1 MADKK
6 QISLAVALM
15 AFTALFFWT
24 QSRFPALDTKA
35 QMGQRTSISAIA
47 FDVILPVSQE
57 QPYIERV
64 SKSAINWGYTNW
76 KGMTFGLIFAAA
88 FFTLLRLLPP
98 LPASR
103 FHIINSLKGMVIGVP
118 LGVCANCSTPIAH
131 GMVKAGTRIETALAT
146 LSSSPTLN
154 IFVLTMTFSLLPFHL
169 AVIKL
174 VGVFVF
180 VLLIIP
186 FLVNRF
192 TTQSIDSHIKADNL
206 QKEIPNHP
214 LSNNSIEECELP
226 SNNWIQAINLVSTNF
241 LNNLWAI
248 VKATLPLMILAGLLG
263 AMVIEGIS
271 FASIAESQNS
281 LLALIAVS
289 IIGAFLP
296 VPIAFDIIIVTTL
309 LAAGFPVGLSMALL
323 FSLGIFSIY
332 PAMVIARNVS
342 AKLSLAMLA
351 GVVGVSCISGLIA
364 EQYNQSLIVSATNTV
379 SELTRKA
386 DSTKQTTTPD
396 IQSIAEI
403 QCALLDDAI
412 LQEECVLEASSI
424 PNTTNININ
433 KKEIAP
439 LACNNLTNQTEQMR
453 CFSQLT
459 SQFAVKTNNIQQC
472 NPIVLTDIKNS
483 CKKNIVLNKIRSLY
497 EIESVQF
504 ALTSKKSSDTA
515 RYSKNRVLIA
525 QNSTANTVVE
535 KTKALT
541 TKQWKKLHT
550 LNNITI
556 SSIDLNPIS
565 QDPTRADK
573 PHPEPIFKHINAE
586 SMGILLP
593 SDFFLSD
600 FYEPFKY
607 GRGIAS
613 GDFNNDNYPDLAF
626 ATENGP
632 VLYTNTGGK
641 FSRSAFNLPQNIS
654 KNTFLVSFAD
664 LNNDGWLDLFFG
676 TYGGKNYIVFNNG
689 SPIESPTPEG
699 PTSNNDSSVEPN
711 QQWDINSIIEL
722 PNTQTSLTMAA
733 GFIDK
738 DLDGDLDIFLGNWT
752 AGAENNFSTEYSQ
765 NAWLINA
772 ISSSRNTS
780 NNTSYNSPNKTGA
793 TEATANAALVATI
806 PTFSSNAKPF
816 TLLPDIGVKGET
828 LSVLFSD
835 FTADNTIDLI
845 VTNDNQAPDLYYRNF
860 KRIPINDIIPST
872 SLTTMSVDTADFN
885 NDLLLDIFTADMSF
899 GEGETPSYCDVIA
912 HESRRAL
919 CKQNLQSWKSI
930 KKMAPQE
937 CKNVNGTQERQ
948 QCVIAFII
956 HIAKTSKDPSICD
969 KIDSQYNNKKSL
981 CQRIATNLAQD
992 ALVLT
997 KHIPQIQSNKLL
1009 LATRNGKFIDAT
1021 EVFNASASFW
1031 SWNAKAADLDNDQ
1044 WQDIFIANGFGFG
1057 EIQNE
1062 IHSNVFFHNQEGTHF
1077 KESAKEFGL
1086 TQYLNTPSY
1095 TYLDIDLD
1103 GDLDIISTAIMAQP
1117 QVYINQTSD
1126 NDINGASN
1134 ITSNNSIS
1142 FSLRDTTNN
1151 QFCIGC
1157 KIIIEYGEKLHQIR
1171 EIKLSGGF
1179 LSFDDSVVYFGL
1191 GEFTRITALNVVWN
1205 DGSTERISS
1214 PLLSGFRYKLSR
1226 NPIVK

>member
-1 MADKK
+1 VADKK
-6 QISLAVALM
+6 QIILAVALM
-15 AFTALFFWT
+15 ALIALFFWT

-47 FDVILPVSQE
+47 FDVILPVTQE
-57 QPYIERV
+57 QHYIERV
-64 SKSAINWGYTNW
+64 TKSAINWGYTNW

-98 LPASR
+98 LAPSR

-146 LSSSPTLN
+146 LTSSPTLN

-174 VGVFVF
+174 VGVFIF

-186 FLVNRF
+186 FLVKRF

-206 QKEIPNHP
+206 EKGITNHP
-214 LSNNSIEECELP
+214 LSNNDNIEECELP
-226 SNNWIQAINLVSTNF
+226 SANWIQAIQLVSTKF
-241 LNNLWAI
+241 TNNLWTI

-263 AMVIEGIS
+263 AIVIESIS
-271 FASIAESQNS
+271 FTSIAESQSS
-281 LLALIAVS
+281 LLALAAVS

-342 AKLSLAMLA
+342 AKLSFAMFA
-351 GVVGVSCISGLIA
+351 GVIGVSCISGLIA
-364 EQYNQSLIVSATNTV
+364 EQYNQSLILSATNTV
-379 SELTRKA
+379 SELTLKTDA
-386 DSTKQTTTPD
+386 IKQVATPD
-396 IQSIAEI
+396 IQSIAGI
-403 QCALLDDAI
+403 QCPSLNDST
-412 LQEECVLEASSI
+412 LQKECVLEALTI
-424 PNTTNININ
+424 PNTINTNE
-433 KKEIAP
+433 KEIDP
-439 LACNNLTNQTEQMR
+439 LACNTLTVQIAQMR

-459 SQFAVKTNNIQQC
+459 RQFAIKANNIQQC
-472 NPIVLTDIKNS
+472 DRIAVTDIKNT
-483 CKKNIVLNKIRSLY
+483 CKKTIVLNKIRSLY
-497 EIESVQF
+497 EIERVQ
-504 ALTSKKSSDTA
+504 LTLTA
-515 RYSKNRVLIA
+515 P
-525 QNSTANTVVE
+525 NSQVVAHNVVTNE
-535 KTKALT
+535 VVQAPEAKPVKR
-541 TKQWKKLHT
+541 WKKLHDQ
-550 LNNITI
+550 NNISI
-556 SSIDLNPIS
+556 SSINLRPRN
-565 QDPTRADK
+565 QDNTGVNQAQSN
-573 PHPEPIFKHINAE
+573 PIFKRIDAE
-586 SMGILLP
+586 SMGISLP
-593 SDFFLSD
+593 SNFFLSD

-613 GDFNNDNYPDLAF
+613 GDINNDNYPDLVF
-626 ATENGP
+626 ATPDGP
-632 VLYTNTGGK
+632 IIYINTGGN
-641 FSRSAFNLPQNIS
+641 FLRTAFNLPKNIA

-664 LNNDGWLDLFFG
+664 INNDGWLDLFFG
-676 TYGGKNYIVFNNG
+676 TYGGKNYVVFNNG
-689 SPIESPTPEG
+689 ASINSLES
-699 PTSNNDSSVEPN
+699 N
-711 QQWDINSIIEL
+711 QQWDINAIVEL

-765 NAWLINA
+765 NTWLINNIGVDGA
-772 ISSSRNTS
+772 DTSEITASRATTSLTTPPNT
-780 NNTSYNSPNKTGA
+780 
-793 TEATANAALVATI
+793 
-806 PTFSSNAKPF
+806 KPF
-816 TLLPDIGVKGET
+816 TLLPDAGVKGET

-835 FTADNTIDLI
+835 FTADNTTDLI
-845 VTNDNQAPDLYYRNF
+845 VTNDNQAPDLYYRNL
-860 KRIPINDIIPST
+860 KRIPINDVIPST

-899 GEGETPSYCDVIA
+899 GEGETSSYCDAISQA
-912 HESRRAL
+912 KQKTL
-919 CKQNLQSWKSI
+919 CQQNLENWKSI

-937 CKNVNGTQERQ
+937 CKNISNHHEQQ

-956 HIAKTSKDPSICD
+956 HIAKTSNDPSICL
-969 KIDSQYNNKKSL
+969 KINPKYINKKLL
-981 CQRIATNLAQD
+981 CQRMATKLTQEI
-992 ALVLT
+992 LVLT
-997 KHIPQIQSNKLL
+997 EHIPQVQSNKLM
-1009 LATRNGKFIDAT
+1009 LATKNGKFIDAT
-1021 EVFNASASFW
+1021 DAFNVSASFW

-1062 IHSNVFFHNQEGTHF
+1062 IHSNVFFHNQGGTHF

-1117 QVYINQTSD
+1117 QVYINQISD

-1142 FSLRDTTNN
+1142 FSLRDTANN

-1157 KIIIEYGEKLHQIR
+1157 KIIIEYGDKLHQIR

-1179 LSFDDSVVYFGL
+1179 LSFDDSVAYFGL
-1191 GEFTRITALNVVWN
+1191 GESTKITALTVIWN
-1205 DGSTERISS
+1205 DGSTQRISS
-1214 PLLSGFRYKLSR
+1214 PLPSGFRYRLSR

>member
-1 MADKK
+1 MVDKR

-15 AFTALFFWT
+15 ALIALFFWT

-88 FFTLLRLLPP
+88 FFTLLRLLPQ
-98 LPASR
+98 LPPSR
-103 FHIINSLKGMVIGVP
+103 FHIINSLKGMIIGVP

-146 LSSSPTLN
+146 LTSSPTLN

-174 VGVFVF
+174 IGVFVF

-206 QKEIPNHP
+206 QKKIPNHP
-214 LSNNSIEECELP
+214 LSNDDNIEECELP
-226 SNNWIQAINLVSTNF
+226 STSWIQAITFVSTKF
-241 LNNLWAI
+241 AHNLWSI

-263 AMVIEGIS
+263 AIVIESIS
-271 FASIAESQNS
+271 FTSIAELQNS
-281 LLALIAVS
+281 LLALIIVS

-296 VPIAFDIIIVTTL
+296 VPIAFDIIIVTSL

-323 FSLGIFSIY
+323 FSLGVFSIY
-332 PAMVIARNVS
+332 PAMVIAKNVS
-342 AKLSLAMLA
+342 AKLSLAMFS
-351 GVVGVSCISGLIA
+351 GVIVVSCISGLIA
-364 EQYNQSLIVSATNTV
+364 EQYSQSSILSATNTV
-379 SELTRKA
+379 SELTRDIDTHVDTHIDK
-386 DSTKQTTTPD
+386 THQKTTPN
-396 IQSIAEI
+396 IQSIAETE
-403 QCALLDDAI
+403 CALLNDAM
-412 LQEECVLEASSI
+412 LQNECVFEASAISNI
-424 PNTTNININ
+424 PNTN
-433 KKEIAP
+433 KKEIDA
-439 LACNNLTNQTEQMR
+439 LACNSLTNQTKQML

-459 SQFAVKTNNIQQC
+459 SQFAIKAKNIPQC
-472 NPIVLTDIKNS
+472 ERIVLTDIKNT
-483 CKKNIVLNKIRSLY
+483 CKKTIVLNKIRSLY
-497 EIESVQF
+497 EVERVQF
-504 ALTSKKSSDTA
+504 TLAATNGEIVAQALSQHTESILTNKASKTP
-515 RYSKNRVLIA
+515 VA
-525 QNSTANTVVE
+525 QPN
-535 KTKALT
+535 
-541 TKQWKKLHT
+541 KQWEEIHT
-550 LNNITI
+550 QDNISI
-556 SSIDLNPIS
+556 SSIDLRSKSKGSARIDQP
-565 QDPTRADK
+565 QRK
-573 PHPEPIFKHINAE
+573 PIFKRVNAA
-586 SMGILLP
+586 SMGISLQ
-593 SDFFLSD
+593 SGFFLSD

-613 GDFNNDNYPDLAF
+613 GDFNNDNYPDLVF
-626 ATENGP
+626 ATPDGP
-632 VLYTNTGGK
+632 ALYTNTGGE
-641 FSRSAFNLPQNIS
+641 FLRTTLHLPKNIET
-654 KNTFLVSFAD
+654 NTFLVSFAD
-664 LNNDGWLDLFFG
+664 INNDGWLDLFFG
-676 TYGGKNYIVFNNG
+676 TYGGKNYVIFNNR
-689 SPIESPTPEG
+689 
-699 PTSNNDSSVEPN
+699 SSADNPSTI
-711 QQWDINSIIEL
+711 QQWNINAILEL
-722 PNTQTSLTMAA
+722 PNTNTSLTMAA

-752 AGAENNFSTEYSQ
+752 AGAENNFSTEHSQ
-765 NAWLINA
+765 NAWLINN
-772 ISSSRNTS
+772 IDTNS
-780 NNTSYNSPNKTGA
+780 NKIHPSKNS
-793 TEATANAALVATI
+793 
-806 PTFSSNAKPF
+806 PF
-816 TLLPDIGVKGET
+816 TLLPDTEVKGET

-835 FTADNTIDLI
+835 FTADNIIDLI
-845 VTNDNQAPDLYYRNF
+845 VTNDNQAPDLYYRNS

-899 GEGETPSYCDVIA
+899 GEGETQSYCNAI
-912 HESRRAL
+912 SRTDQKAQ
-919 CKQNLQSWKSI
+919 CQQNLQSWQSI

-937 CKNVNGTQERQ
+937 CKNSHNTHEQQ

-956 HIAKTSKDPSICD
+956 HIAKTSKDPSICNKIGARYTD
-969 KIDSQYNNKKSL
+969 KKLL
-981 CQRIATNLAQD
+981 CQRMASKLAQD

-997 KHIPQIQSNKLL
+997 EHIPQVQANTLM
-1009 LATRNGKFIDAT
+1009 LATASGKFIDAT
-1021 EVFNASASFW
+1021 ANFNASSSYW

-1062 IHSNVFFHNQEGTHF
+1062 IHSNVFFHNQKGTHF

-1117 QVYINQTSD
+1117 QVHINQTSD
-1126 NDINGASN
+1126 NNNS
-1134 ITSNNSIS
+1134 TLSNNSIS
-1142 FSLRDTTNN
+1142 FTLRDKTNN

-1157 KIIIEYGEKLHQIR
+1157 KIIIEYGDDQHQIR

-1179 LSFDDSVVYFGL
+1179 LSFDDPVAYFGL
-1191 GEFTRITALNVVWN
+1191 GAFTQITAVNIIWN
-1205 DGSTERISS
+1205 DGTTERILS
-1214 PLLSGFRYKLSR
+1214 PLYSGFRYRLSR
-1226 NPIVK
+1226 NLTEKQHILSTLNLR